1 MKYKSKSIKT
11 VLGENKDELFALMAS
26 KSQFG
31 QLKEKV
37 NEILSSEDLRGNESV
52 DQAREIFR
60 KAGGSYNYF
69 ISCLAAYLTGISA
82 SK

>member
-11 VLGENKDELFALMAS
+11 VLGENKGELFALMAS

-37 NEILSSEDLRGNESV
+37 TEILSSDDLKGNESV
-52 DQAREIFR
+52 DLAREVFR
-60 KAGGSYNYF
+60 KASSNYNYYL
-69 ISCLAAYLTGISA
+69 SCLTAYLTGISA